1 MRKLSWSLYFILLGI
16 LSIISQSALL
26 REITTS
32 FYGNEVF
39 YGLSLGVW
47 FFFTGVG
54 SLIAMRAKSFMSEK
68 SLPWFLLVVL
78 TGIFPIM
85 VFLTRYLR
93 SVFSPLGEAPDLG
106 TSILM
111 MCLVLGGYCLLLG
124 VLFTLGVL
132 VWDKRDTNKAYF
144 WETVG
149 FGIGGLLFAFIL
161 ASTNFP
167 FNEKLNELSY
177 KNQHKNIVYN
187 KNSKHNHILITEL
200 SGVRN
205 YFLGGRLAFT
215 DEEKYQSEKLL
226 ATLTPYANKTHNV
239 LVLGNPNLAKE
250 LTVSKNVE
258 NVGFLEIDKELYEL
272 EKEITGEQVDVFL
285 GDPRKSLSRM
295 KNNWDMVIFDLG
307 NPETLSANRYFT
319 VESFRLVYKSLKQDG
334 VFNLILYLPS
344 SYQSQ
349 EALHFVSSI
358 YLALEEVFPHG
369 KFLMLEDQVVFIAA
383 KKPVKVNPELIDKQ
397 WEDHFNYVNNDFKH
411 KAVFEKITAI
421 DAKTNKDLEPTA
433 FYHQQLFWQTIFSF
447 KLPRVI
453 FKYSIFVPLI
463 LLSTYVAYY
472 LAAKEKRR
480 TGLLMSAASFLLIT
494 IEVIIILFFQ
504 VKIGFLYNQLSLIF
518 AAALLGMALGVR
530 IGERSE
536 ATLKN
541 VGAMFFAFLL
551 FLFTFYLGS
560 NTPVAGLSLYWLSAM
575 FVVGIIGGA
584 VFAILNNIYLENEEN
599 PGYIYAF
606 DLLGGSL
613 GALLA
618 STLLLPVFGVPKVLL
633 GLAVLVIVNLI
644 FIARHR

>member
-1 MRKLSWSLYFILLGI
+1 MKKSSWSLYFIFLGAF
-16 LSIISQSALL
+16 SIISQSALL

-32 FYGNEVF
+32 FYGNEIF

-47 FFFTGVG
+47 FFFTGLG
-54 SLIAMRAKSFMSEK
+54 SLIAIKVKSFRNEK
-68 SLPWFLLVVL
+68 SLPWSLLVVL
-78 TGIFPIM
+78 IGLFPVM
-85 VFLTRYLR
+85 LFLTRYLKG
-93 SVFSPLGEAPDLG
+93 VFLPVGEAPDLG

-124 VLFTLGVL
+124 MLFTFGVL
-132 VWDKRDTNKAYF
+132 AWDKKDTNRAYF
-144 WETVG
+144 WETIG
-149 FGIGGLLFAFIL
+149 FGIGGLVFAFFL

-167 FNEKLNELSY
+167 LNEKLNYLSY
-177 KNQHKNIVYN
+177 EKQYENLVYS

-200 SGVRN
+200 SGARN

-215 DEEKYQSEKLL
+215 GEEEYQSDKLL
-226 ATLTPYANKTHNV
+226 ATLMPYANKTQNV

-250 LTVSKNVE
+250 LTKNEKVE
-258 NVGFLEIDKELYEL
+258 NTGFLEIDEDLYEL
-272 EKEITGEQVDVFL
+272 EKEIVGKKVDVFL

-295 KNNWDMVIFDLG
+295 KNNWDMVLFDLG

-319 VESFRLVYKSLKQDG
+319 VESFRLVHNALAKDG
-334 VFNLILYLPS
+334 VFYLILYLPS

-349 EALHFVSSI
+349 EALHFASSI
-358 YLALEEVFPHG
+358 YLALDEVFPHG
-369 KFLMLEDQVVFIAA
+369 KLLMLEDQLAFIAA
-383 KKPVKVNPELIDKQ
+383 KQAVNVNSALIEQK

-411 KAVFEKITAI
+411 QAVFEKINTL
-421 DAKTNKDLEPTA
+421 DSETNKDLEPTA

-453 FKYSIFVPLI
+453 FKYSIFVPLA
-463 LLSTYVAYY
+463 LLGTYAAYY
-472 LAAKEKRR
+472 LTSKEKRKV
-480 TGLLMSAASFLLIT
+480 GLLMSAASFLLIT

-504 VKIGFLYNQLSLIF
+504 VKVGFLYNQLSLIF

-530 IGERSE
+530 IGERSDS
-536 ATLKN
+536 TLKN

-560 NTPVAGLSLYWLSAM
+560 STPIAGLSVYWFSAM
-575 FVVGIIGGA
+575 FVAGIIGGA
-584 VFAILNNIYLENEEN
+584 IFAILNNIYLKNEEN

-613 GALLA
+613 GAFLT
-618 STLLLPVFGVPKVLL
+618 STILLPVFGVTKVLL
-633 GLAVLVIVNLI
+633 GLGVLVIVNLL
-644 FIARHR
+644 FIAKHR